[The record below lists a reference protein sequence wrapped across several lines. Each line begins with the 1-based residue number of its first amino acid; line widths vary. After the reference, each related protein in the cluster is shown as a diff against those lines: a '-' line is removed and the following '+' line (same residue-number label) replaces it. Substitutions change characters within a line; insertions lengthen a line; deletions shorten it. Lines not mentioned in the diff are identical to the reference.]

1 MPKNP
6 TKKSSVQNLDSEK
19 LQTDIL
25 QGDILKENNPE
36 NIKALLEEFIRISY
50 SYEREVKDAKAL
62 YERVIETLPE
72 AIWVY
77 NPKGG
82 FFYQNQLA
90 KDLNPLLE
98 KLKTHSTDSSKS
110 HKAGAKNATNS
121 NISTKSSP
129 KTNEKSSTK
138 STKKPT
144 QEEITYQNKIY
155 LIQTT
160 YVQASDSKASDFD
173 EQGQYTL
180 ITATDITLQKRQDR
194 LASMGQISAHLAHE
208 IRNPIGSI
216 SLLIST
222 LANRATEIQKPLIYE
237 IQKSIFRVERI
248 IKATLLFSKGINANK
263 TPNKIASLE
272 QELRE
277 ILVYYSFG
285 KDIDFDFRFVDK
297 VALFDRDL
305 MLIALQNFVFNAIDA
320 IEEGEA
326 QSGKVSIEAVLE
338 GDWLV
343 FSIQDNGKPFD
354 ENFDE
359 GALFEPFISTKLK
372 GNGLGLALSRQIIQ
386 SHQGFISLN
395 AKEKQF
401 IVRIKRA

>member
-6 TKKSSVQNLDSEK
+6 TKETKSSVQNLGSEK

-25 QGDILKENNPE
+25 QGGILKENNPE
-36 NIKALLEEFIRISY
+36 NIKALLEEFIRITY

-72 AIWVY
+72 AVWVY
-77 NPKGG
+77 NPNGS
-82 FFYQNQLA
+82 FFYQNKLA
-90 KDLNPLLE
+90 KDLNPILD
-98 KLKTHSTDSSKS
+98 KLKSKKS
-110 HKAGAKNATNS
+110 KKDVAKS
-121 NISTKSSP
+121 NQ
-129 KTNEKSSTK
+129 KSSTK
-138 STKKPT
+138 SAINPT
-144 QEEITYQNKIY
+144 QEEITHQNKIY

-160 YVQASDSKASDFD
+160 YVQASDSKTNDFD

-222 LANRATEIQKPLIYE
+222 LARRATEIQKPLIYE

-263 TPNKIASLE
+263 TPNKIAFLE

-277 ILVYYSFG
+277 ILAYYSFG
-285 KDIDFDFRFVDK
+285 KDIDFDFMFVDK
-297 VALFDRDL
+297 VALFDKDL
-305 MLIALQNFVFNAIDA
+305 MLIALQNFLFNAIDA

-326 QSGKVSIEAVLE
+326 QSGKVSIEARLE